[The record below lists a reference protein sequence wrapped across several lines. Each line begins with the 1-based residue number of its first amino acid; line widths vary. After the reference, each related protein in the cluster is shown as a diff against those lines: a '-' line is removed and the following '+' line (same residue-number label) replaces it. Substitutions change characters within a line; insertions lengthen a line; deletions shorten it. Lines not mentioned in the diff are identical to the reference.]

1 MVAKFKAEM
10 TYGFGGSFQAET
22 SLYAELDKL
31 SAAWEALDRQVKN
44 KVFDLTAM
52 EERLQKMGHDV
63 CHFRSLS
70 LFLLTSWP
78 ISEGNRR
85 TNSTLPCGI
94 KKLSR
99 MNARTCLGT
108 SRNRRR

>member
-1 MVAKFKAEM
+1 MVF
-10 TYGFGGSFQAET
+10 FPGGSRQAET

-63 CHFRSLS
+63 RYFAFTRPTFHKFE
-70 LFLLTSWP
+70 LTFGWP

-94 KKLSR
+94 KKPSR
-99 MNARTCLGT
+99 MNARTSLGT
-108 SRNRRR
+108 